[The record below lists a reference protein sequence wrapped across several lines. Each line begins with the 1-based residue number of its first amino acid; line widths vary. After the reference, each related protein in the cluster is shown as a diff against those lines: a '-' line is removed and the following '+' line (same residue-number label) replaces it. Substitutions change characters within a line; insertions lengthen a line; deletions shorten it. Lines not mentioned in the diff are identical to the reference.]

1 MENYLAITGLIET
14 FDSWPKTHTPRDR
27 VITVEHV
34 VQKQNQKE
42 KKSWVGGMAFLEASL
57 TARAAAGLRST
68 GLL

>member
-1 MENYLAITGLIET
+1 MYTKRSSLLESPTQGGAGKRRPAVTTET
-14 FDSWPKTHTPRDR
+14 SK
-27 VITVEHV
+27 
-34 VQKQNQKE
+34 KK

>member
-34 VQKQNQKE
+34 VQKEIQKE
-42 KKSWVGGMAFLEASL
+42 KEKLGGRDGFSEASL